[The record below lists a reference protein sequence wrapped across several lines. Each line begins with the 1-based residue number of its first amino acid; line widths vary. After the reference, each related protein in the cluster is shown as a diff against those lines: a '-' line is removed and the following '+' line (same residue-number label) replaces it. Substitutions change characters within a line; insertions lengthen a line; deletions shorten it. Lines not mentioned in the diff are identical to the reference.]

1 MIFKIGDKI
10 RDKASGA
17 EGIIIQVS
25 EFVNMYRIDCGDRCV
40 WVLAEDAE
48 QV

>member
-10 RDKASGA
+10 RDKTTGA
-17 EGIIIQVS
+17 EGVIIQFS
-25 EFVNMYRIDCGDRCV
+25 EFVNMYRIDCGDRCL
-40 WVLAEDAE
+40 WVLAENAE

>member
-1 MIFKIGDKI
+1 MIFKIGDRI
-10 RDKASGA
+10 RDKVSGA
-17 EGIIIQVS
+17 EGVIIQFS

-40 WVLAEDAE
+40 WVYAGDAE

>member
-10 RDKASGA
+10 RDKATGA
-17 EGIIIQVS
+17 EGVIIQFS
-25 EFVNMYRIDCGDRCV
+25 EFVNMYRIDCGDRRL
-40 WVLAEDAE
+40 WVLAENAE